1 MSQRRQLLGFS
12 MGSSPNHSFIGTLA
26 SIIFSVFFYQIHLK
40 FLWGDK
46 KSQSLIPLF
55 ILSITNAKMKSK
67 RVYNSEYWNALG
79 GYTVLT
85 VGCWTFQHS
94 PLFLPHFPAPLGA
107 DSEQSW
113 RRSLWRP
120 QNIDGDML
128 LVAYYVSILCL
139 GYIAW
144 RGNSFTQASLL
155 VGPFREFCAWDQIVF
170 CSKNI

>member
-1 MSQRRQLLGFS
+1 MSQQRQLLGFS

-55 ILSITNAKMKSK
+55 ILSMTNAKMKSK

-85 VGCWTFQHS
+85 VGCWTFSIAHCFSLISQLLWVQTVSRVEGEASEGLRILMVTCYWWLTMS
-94 PLFLPHFPAPLGA
+94 PYSVWDTLLEGEIVSHKHPAR
-107 DSEQSW
+107 SW
-113 RRSLWRP
+113 
-120 QNIDGDML
+120 
-128 LVAYYVSILCL
+128 
-139 GYIAW
+139 
-144 RGNSFTQASLL
+144 
-155 VGPFREFCAWDQIVF
+155 
-170 CSKNI
+170 